1 MKTNT
6 ILGFF
11 QLITANLLGSILMT
25 IAIFWLIAAFEP
37 DTATYPEGSASI
49 MVYVLSLGFFIYFAM
64 TSFVMEAA
72 LNYLKEEGKS
82 LFYKA
87 CIAFLLLLPFGLM
100 PLAGFLFFPALA
112 ASIMIFLFSQFINR
126 LRA

>member
-6 ILGFF
+6 ILGCF
-11 QLITANLLGSILMT
+11 QLIVVNVVGSILMS
-25 IAIFWLIAAFEP
+25 IAIFWLIAALEP
-37 DTATYPEGSASI
+37 DTTTYPEGSASL
-49 MVYVLSLGFFIYFAM
+49 MVYILSLGFFIYFFM

-87 CIAFLLLLPFGLM
+87 CIALLLLLPFGLM
-100 PLAGFLFFPALA
+100 PLASFLFFPALA
-112 ASIMIFLFSQFINR
+112 ASIMIFCFSWLINR